1 MFTYQFISAD
11 KLTDAQKKDI
21 MALLV
26 LTDHEF
32 IPPLSARNDTTQKN
46 LAPGSP
52 STEVPIKYYETIIKQ
67 EFILAVSNDH
77 IIGFMSYIPDHVVL
91 DGAQSVIAH
100 YITTVIVH
108 PDFRGQGITEGFYRV
123 LFSRFE
129 DKSICTR
136 TWSTNHA
143 HLKIL
148 HRLGFTNILTLK
160 NHRGEGIDTVYYCK
174 TQEKSI

>member
-1 MFTYQFISAD
+1 
-11 KLTDAQKKDI
+11 

-26 LTDHEF
+26 LTNHEF

-46 LAPGSP
+46 LAPGS
-52 STEVPIKYYETIIKQ
+52 SSADVLVKYFDTIIKQ
-67 EFILAVSNDH
+67 EFILAVLNEQV
-77 IIGFMSYIPDHVVL
+77 IGFMSYIPDHVVL
-91 DGAQSVIAH
+91 DDEKPVIAH
-100 YITTVIVH
+100 YVTTVIVH
-108 PDFRGQGITEGFYRV
+108 PNFRGQGITKGFYRV